1 MTDVLA
7 RDLDIKFKKSFVSN
21 NANARHWLYI
31 YFLLNFVS
39 LNCIAKFFNLN
50 IIIILQK

>member
-7 RDLDIKFKKSFVSN
+7 RDLNIKFKKSFVSN

-31 YFLLNFVS
+31 FVLLNCVF
-39 LNCIAKFFNLN
+39 LNCTAKFFN
-50 IIIILQK
+50 